1 MSNASD
7 ISLVAMAA
15 TETVQIEMPAMGESV
30 TEGTVLE
37 WLKEE
42 GDYVE
47 EGETIV
53 EVSTDKVDAE
63 VPAPANGTLTKIL
76 KAPDDVVKVG
86 EALAEFEPGGD
97 GAPTSMD
104 DRAAARATPTSATT
118 PLPKQLRRRR
128 PSGEDADAAAEPIEL
143 VMPEMGESVTE
154 GTVLEWLKQAGDAV
168 EEGETIV
175 EVSTDKVD
183 AEVPSPVAGHGR
195 SRRSSSPTTWS
206 RSASRWRGSSPVR
219 RRGRAGDGLG
229 GRRQPRR
236 RGQRRRARRTATP
249 RPPRSP
255 AGSPLPRGS
264 TSRASR
270 ARAPAAG

>member
-1 MSNASD
+1 
-7 ISLVAMAA
+7 MAA

-37 WLKEE
+37 WLKQE
-42 GDYVE
+42 GDFVA

-76 KAPDDVVKVG
+76 KAPDDVVEIG
-86 EALAEFEPGGD
+86 EALAEFEPGGE
-97 GAPTSMD
+97 GSESMETGGGEGD
-104 DRAAARATPTSATT
+104 ADLGEARSRSAS
-118 PLPKQLRRRR
+118 RRR
-128 PSGEDADAAAEPIEL
+128 PGQGCRRAAAEPIEL
-143 VMPEMGESVTE
+143 VMPEMGESVSE

-183 AEVPSPVAGHGR
+183 AEVPSPCRAR
-195 SRRSSSPTTWS
+195 SPRRSSSPTTWS
-206 RSASRWRGSSPVR
+206 RSDSRWRGSSPVTARPLRHRTRGR
-219 RRGRAGDGLG
+219 RRRPPPKG
-229 GRRQPRR
+229 
-236 RGQRRRARRTATP
+236 RRRARRTATP